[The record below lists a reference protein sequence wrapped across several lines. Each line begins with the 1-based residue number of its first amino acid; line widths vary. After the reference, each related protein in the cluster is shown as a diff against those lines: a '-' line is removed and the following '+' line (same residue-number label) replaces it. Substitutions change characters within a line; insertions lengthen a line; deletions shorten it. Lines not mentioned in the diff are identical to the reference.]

1 MTERF
6 RGARVPA
13 GLTLLL
19 ALALGWALLACG
31 AGAGGASGGRGDKT
45 PAEVGSDRLGDGFV
59 VWESNRT
66 GDWRIWFR
74 RLDGSGLR
82 QLSPD
87 EDGGRQ
93 HCCPHVSPDG
103 RRVVYLSGQPAARD
117 RWPDGGPVGPLHII
131 GTDGEGDRVL
141 VPEARTYGDD
151 RAVVWVDDRELVF
164 IAPTGHTEL
173 LDVTTGERRRLTRQG
188 MDEFGVLVD
197 ATFRHATTAL
207 PTFSPFDR
215 DTGTVAER
223 TAYGGCEPYFSHD
236 GRWGFFIAGAG
247 GPIHKIDLTSR
258 EVSSLVDK
266 RDPELPE
273 DQGYLYFPMLARS
286 GLLLAFGA
294 SGEEH
299 DHFRSDYD
307 VFVVETDP
315 ETLERLGEPVRMTSH
330 GATDRFPDVFLAPLP
345 LGRHF
350 GEAPLRLELEA
361 PAGGEWSW
369 RLGDGAEGSG
379 RRVEHV
385 FEEPGSYAVT
395 ARRGERALRG
405 RVVVRPPRPPHPG
418 EPELRKGGLEVV
430 VPFDEAVRLDD
441 PEIRFASGR
450 EVASWRPGDDGR
462 SLVVGLSERIARP
475 ERLELGGGIFDR
487 ATRPNRMEPAEL
499 DLAPP
504 LWPTDRDDLVFQWR
518 TGNAP
523 NQVFDGRIGQDRA
536 CSVEARG
543 RARLDH
549 AFRMVLGEGT
559 YVAEGEAAGYVVN
572 RCEAANQVTF
582 QATLTPA
589 RREQGTPGEPA
600 WVVSYGR
607 GTGARNLAL
616 GQAGRRLVLRLRTRS
631 TGRDADRP
639 QLDLFELPSDRPTHV
654 AVTYE
659 PGLLRVYRDGE
670 LALETEEVQGGL
682 GQWQNHPLVFGDDA
696 RGGHPWAGTLEGVG
710 FHSRVLSPEEIRENY
725 LRYRTLLEARPEVP
739 SLEVRGRLVA
749 RSETPTLREIS
760 PYRRALLVY
769 EYEVDEVLRGSYDRP
784 RIRVAHW
791 AILDGET
798 QPVASSRR
806 GRRARLVLEPFDA
819 NPQLEAVYLADTLEG
834 GGGVP
839 LFYAVEPPSAPQSS
853 R

>member
-1 MTERF
+1 MSAPIRNP
-6 RGARVPA
+6 GIPA
-13 GLTLLL
+13 VLSLALSLTLS
-19 ALALGWALLACG
+19 WALHACG
-31 AGAGGASGGRGDKT
+31 PGAGEERPGNGAENPS
-45 PAEVGSDRLGDGFV
+45 EVGSPRLGDGFL

-66 GDWRIWFR
+66 GDWRIWYR

-87 EDGGRQ
+87 EGGGRQ

-103 RRVVYLSGQPAARD
+103 RRVVYLSGQPEARD
-117 RWPDGGPVGPLHII
+117 RWAEGGPVGPLHVI

-141 VPEARTYGDD
+141 VPAARTYGDD
-151 RAVVWVDDRELVF
+151 RAVVWVDERRLVF

-173 LDVTTGERRRLTRQG
+173 LDVTTGERQRLTRQG
-188 MDEFGVLVD
+188 MDEYGVLID

-207 PTFSPFDR
+207 PTFAPFDR
-215 DTGTVAER
+215 SSGTVAER

-258 EVSSLVDK
+258 EVSPLVAK
-266 RDPELPE
+266 WDPELPE

-286 GLLLAFGA
+286 GQLLAFGA

-330 GATDRFPDVFLAPLP
+330 PATDRFPDAFLAPLP

-350 GEAPLRLELEA
+350 GETPLGVELEA
-361 PAGGEWSW
+361 PAAGEWSW
-369 RLGDGAEGSG
+369 RFGDGAEGSG

-385 FEEPGSYAVT
+385 YEEPGSYAVT
-395 ARRGERALRG
+395 ARRGERVLRG
-405 RVVVRPPRPPHPG
+405 RVVARPARAPRPT
-418 EPELRKGGLEVV
+418 EPELRRRGLEVM
-430 VPFDEAVRLDD
+430 VPFDEPVRIED

-450 EVASWRPGDDGR
+450 EVASWRPGEDGR
-462 SLVVGLSERIARP
+462 SLVVVLSERIDRP
-475 ERLELGGGIFDR
+475 DRLHLGGAILDR

-499 DLAPP
+499 EIAPP
-504 LWPTDRDDLVFQWR
+504 HWPTDREHLVFQWR
-518 TGNAP
+518 TGGAP
-523 NQVFDGRIGQDRA
+523 NQVFDSRIGQDRA
-536 CSVEARG
+536 CTVEGRG

-549 AFRMVLGEGT
+549 AFRMVLGAGAYLTEP
-559 YVAEGEAAGYVVN
+559 EAAAYVVD
-572 RCEAANQVTF
+572 RCEAANQVTL
-582 QATLTPA
+582 QATLTPG
-589 RREQGTPGEPA
+589 RREQGTPGEPVWA
-600 WVVSYGR
+600 VSYGQ

-616 GQAGRRLVLRLRTRS
+616 GQAGRRLVLRVRTRS

-639 QLDLFELPSDRPTHV
+639 QLDLFELPAHRPTHV
-654 AVTYE
+654 VVTYE
-659 PGLLRVYRDGE
+659 PGLLRVYRDGQ

-682 GQWQNHPLVFGDDA
+682 GQWRDHPLVFGDDA
-696 RGGHPWAGTLEGVG
+696 RGGHAWVGTLEGVA
-710 FHSRVLSPEEIRENY
+710 FHARVLSPEEVREDH
-725 LRYRTLLEARPEVP
+725 LRYRALLEARPQVP
-739 SLEVRGRLVA
+739 SLEVRARLVA
-749 RSETPTLREIS
+749 RSDTPTLREIS
-760 PYRRALLVY
+760 PYRRALFVF
-769 EYEVDEVLRGSYDRP
+769 EYEVEEVLRGSYERP

-798 QPVASSRR
+798 QPVTSARP
-806 GRRARLVLEPFDA
+806 GGRARLVLEPFDA
-819 NPQLEAVYLADTLEG
+819 NPQLEAVYLADTLEKAAEA
-834 GGGVP
+834 P
-839 LFYAVEPPSAPQSS
+839 LFYAVEPPS